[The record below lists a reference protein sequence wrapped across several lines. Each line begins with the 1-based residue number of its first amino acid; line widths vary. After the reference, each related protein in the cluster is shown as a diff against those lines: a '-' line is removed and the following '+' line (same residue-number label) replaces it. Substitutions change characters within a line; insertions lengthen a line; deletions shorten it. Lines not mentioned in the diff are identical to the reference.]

1 MLVQPSNALREGKP
15 PSVRPAMLPA
25 ASAEEAPHE
34 ETAGLLRDET
44 ATGDLASAAGS
55 YEHLELGGG
64 DATMCGYEVGDGWGL
79 VRRTEGSTFPD
90 TDQLTG
96 TSERGTA
103 HSNPRGPAFSKKF
116 DAVDFDEF
124 LFATGDCAKWMI
136 MKKSEVLAWYANS
149 DRKVLKS
156 HLSDTPYKARM
167 YRRHGVAEDPWIT
180 YGHHDHCKGLYVE
193 NNLVP
198 HCGSNNLGTKH
209 QGLNVFIRN
218 TRGDAS
224 TCNSAVGSG
233 WYLVRRTAYVSFK
246 DTDQLVGTSQH
257 GPAHHNPLGPAFSV
271 KFSNLPFNEFLFATG
286 DCAKWMIM
294 KKSEVLAWY
303 ANSDRKVLKSHL
315 SDTPYKAR
323 MYRRHGVAEDP
334 WITYGHHDHCKGLYV
349 ENNLFPNCWGGFFSK
364 APGAKH
370 QGLNVFIRRTADWE
384 SRSGWIFA
392 GGDVDGFETS
402 SLQGAKHHCAD
413 NGSCKGFTMSGS
425 HFPRHVWYKNKF
437 LVGGGHPW
445 ASYKK
450 IQVPFAAITTGTC
463 EVHGM
468 VGIYDPE
475 ACKEAADLL
484 GYSITHNFAAS
495 GSTFPDVVAGCSV
508 RGSYLFLEAPKE
520 TCTEGPIKGSCSC
533 RNDPNTCLCQ
543 ADPCRGQSDYSKCRP
558 CPPGSHGT
566 SPATGCSCSSGSGAI
581 FAQKDWPGYSGGC
594 GSHQVVSTITS
605 SSQKVQKVK
614 PTESVTKKEGVLYDL
629 TSKIAE
635 MCTVDEYDHASG
647 IAAKKNKVCSMIPV
661 IVVGDYMGSQIL
673 DKKSTQMGDTKCGNL
688 PVVKTE
694 KYFLFGI
701 KVPTIPSIFEGGS
714 LCFAQLMSGS
724 SVAHGTGL
732 LIFQPKLF
740 VGNPG
745 VKNLHVP
752 VPGTGKAIE
761 AASKLVDTVAVGV
774 SFPSSGAPKMEMGF
788 SNKFWECE
796 GKCDSMMGNIYA
808 GVKLDLADLLKQ
820 EGTDIGDFSVFIDS
834 KCLVDFDPDRNGFM
848 SQVSKVPMLNNF
860 INGIHGT
867 SGLLNLFT
875 PDEATQFLREVLRND
890 VAMGVD
896 GKLGITIP
904 LKKWS
909 HGMFQDLDVTVASAS
924 TFFRK
929 TKDEIGLYVSVA
941 AGGLANDNIMA
952 DIQQKILDKF
962 QSPPVQAVVGL
973 LGKGIGAVVDVLTS
987 VGVSF
992 KLYIKRQCKTRRIWW
1007 RDYRSC
1013 ENSFGLKFEATV
1025 FEAFIQQKGDK
1036 MAFCFAIKGIY
1047 DSCGNG
1053 FENLLLLLQA
1063 GARMVVK
1070 VGKEIADAAD
1080 QTFNAATKELAELS
1094 EASLQ
1099 HGEVVVEKI
1108 GHGFEKGAEAAAD
1121 FFKAGGAHTMKITG
1135 EAKDAVN
1142 KVGGHLEDVGGA
1154 IGGAIGSIFR

>member
-1 MLVQPSNALREGKP
+1 
-15 PSVRPAMLPA
+15 
-25 ASAEEAPHE
+25 
-34 ETAGLLRDET
+34 
-44 ATGDLASAAGS
+44 
-55 YEHLELGGG
+55 
-64 DATMCGYEVGDGWGL
+64 
-79 VRRTEGSTFPD
+79 
-90 TDQLTG
+90 
-96 TSERGTA
+96 
-103 HSNPRGPAFSKKF
+103 
-116 DAVDFDEF
+116 
-124 LFATGDCAKWMI
+124 
-136 MKKSEVLAWYANS
+136 
-149 DRKVLKS
+149 
-156 HLSDTPYKARM
+156 
-167 YRRHGVAEDPWIT
+167 
-180 YGHHDHCKGLYVE
+180 
-193 NNLVP
+193 
-198 HCGSNNLGTKH
+198 
-209 QGLNVFIRN
+209 
-218 TRGDAS
+218 
-224 TCNSAVGSG
+224 
-233 WYLVRRTAYVSFK
+233 
-246 DTDQLVGTSQH
+246 
-257 GPAHHNPLGPAFSV
+257 
-271 KFSNLPFNEFLFATG
+271 
-286 DCAKWMIM
+286 M

-796 GKCDSMMGNIYA
+796 GN
-808 GVKLDLADLLKQ
+808 
-820 EGTDIGDFSVFIDS
+820 
-834 KCLVDFDPDRNGFM
+834 
-848 SQVSKVPMLNNF
+848 
-860 INGIHGT
+860 
-867 SGLLNLFT
+867 
-875 PDEATQFLREVLRND
+875 
-890 VAMGVD
+890 
-896 GKLGITIP
+896 
-904 LKKWS
+904 
-909 HGMFQDLDVTVASAS
+909 
-924 TFFRK
+924 
-929 TKDEIGLYVSVA
+929 
-941 AGGLANDNIMA
+941 
-952 DIQQKILDKF
+952 
-962 QSPPVQAVVGL
+962 
-973 LGKGIGAVVDVLTS
+973 
-987 VGVSF
+987 
-992 KLYIKRQCKTRRIWW
+992 
-1007 RDYRSC
+1007 
-1013 ENSFGLKFEATV
+1013 
-1025 FEAFIQQKGDK
+1025 
-1036 MAFCFAIKGIY
+1036 
-1047 DSCGNG
+1047 
-1053 FENLLLLLQA
+1053 
-1063 GARMVVK
+1063 
-1070 VGKEIADAAD
+1070 
-1080 QTFNAATKELAELS
+1080 
-1094 EASLQ
+1094 
-1099 HGEVVVEKI
+1099 
-1108 GHGFEKGAEAAAD
+1108 
-1121 FFKAGGAHTMKITG
+1121 
-1135 EAKDAVN
+1135 
-1142 KVGGHLEDVGGA
+1142 
-1154 IGGAIGSIFR
+1154 